1 MTSAF
6 LRLVF
11 AAVLLMGGASFAAAK
26 TYTVDPAAST
36 VKFSGT
42 HAGNPFEGV
51 FETWTAE
58 IVFDPANLPGSSIKT
73 KFDTAS
79 AKTGNAMYDGTL
91 PQADWFDSSN
101 HPDAVFESTS
111 ITTAENSTY
120 KAMGTLNLRGI
131 SQPVEFIFTLSDLAT
146 PPVKATASFDIDRL
160 AFDIGK
166 GSDAKAEW
174 VSQKINITINLSAS
188 LSP

>member
-1 MTSAF
+1 MTSTF

-42 HAGNPFEGV
+42 HAGNLFEGV

-58 IVFDPANLPGSSIKT
+58 IVFDPANLPGSFIKT

-79 AKTGNAMYDGTL
+79 AKIGNAMYDGTL
-91 PQADWFDSSN
+91 PQADWFDASN
-101 HPDAVFESTS
+101 HPHAVFESTS
-111 ITTAENSTY
+111 ITTAENGAY
-120 KAMGTLNLRGI
+120 KAMGTLTLRGI
-131 SQPVEFIFTLSDLAT
+131 TQPVEFVFTLSDLAVQ
-146 PPVKATASFDIDRL
+146 PVKASASFDIDRL

-174 VSQKINITINLSAS
+174 VDQRIKIMIDLSAS
-188 LSP
+188 SSS